1 MFQQAIIASS
11 RVFKLLDE
19 DELSPAQNV
28 ENLSKG
34 TIIEGKITFDNVS
47 FSYDGQRDVL
57 KNISFT
63 ASQGETVALVG
74 HTGSGKSSIINLLM
88 RFYEFERGNILI
100 DGQNIKSYPV
110 EELREKMGLVLQDP
124 FLFFGTIRDNIKLHS
139 EEMTDREVE
148 GAATFVQAN
157 TFIEKLP
164 EAYGHP
170 VVERG
175 STFSSGQRQLIAFA
189 RTIATRP
196 KILVLDEAT
205 ANIDTETEEAIQE
218 ALSRMRKGRTTIAI
232 AHRLSTIQDAD
243 LILVGK
249 RGEAADFAKLHLGSN
264 LERVVRTSTR
274 PVLVASRAFQPV
286 KRFLVAFDG
295 GPSVMKAINHIA
307 TGKLFPGLEGH
318 MVTVGKDTPESRGKL
333 ETAANVL
340 RSAGYT
346 IHTHIEEGEPEKIIA
361 SHAEADHI
369 DLLVMGAYGHSRI
382 RSFIIGSTTAEM
394 VRSVKRPVMLFR

>member
-1 MFQQAIIASS
+1 MA
-11 RVFKLLDE
+11 K
-19 DELSPAQNV
+19 
-28 ENLSKG
+28 
-34 TIIEGKITFDNVS
+34 
-47 FSYDGQRDVL
+47 
-57 KNISFT
+57 
-63 ASQGETVALVG
+63 
-74 HTGSGKSSIINLLM
+74 
-88 RFYEFERGNILI
+88 
-100 DGQNIKSYPV
+100 
-110 EELREKMGLVLQDP
+110 
-124 FLFFGTIRDNIKLHS
+124 
-139 EEMTDREVE
+139 
-148 GAATFVQAN
+148 
-157 TFIEKLP
+157 
-164 EAYGHP
+164 
-170 VVERG
+170 
-175 STFSSGQRQLIAFA
+175 LIAFIDGSTYAQSVLDHAAWVATTIGASVDVVHVIGRRDLSSTPADLSGSLELGA
-189 RTIATRP
+189 RTSLLNELAEHDAQRAKLAQQRGRLIVDAGVSR
-196 KILVLDEAT
+196 LLEAGVES
-205 ANIDTETEEAIQE
+205 AVGKLRNGDVVEAAQE
-218 ALSRMRKGRTTIAI
+218 LEK
-232 AHRLSTIQDAD
+232 DAD
-243 LILVGK
+243 LILIGK

-264 LERVVRTSTR
+264 LERVVRTSTK

-346 IHTHIEEGEPEKIIA
+346 IHTHIEEGEPEKIIV